1 MSRGRKTVSAGFCR
15 DRWKWSLGQFHIS
28 GLQTQDYLLPRGQA
42 SRAWA
47 SGEGGLAGHVS
58 YAMGAYCVPGSGR
71 DKKVNPIGLFLGA
84 HDEWGRQTGCWNW
97 AVRLG
102 RDPGD
107 RSGAFAKDLSTTVS
121 HPAHSASFCP
131 CILPILPGPGEVLL
145 PLGASRSQHSKN
157 VSLWNLDISGG
168 GSDWVWGQILAGT
181 SSCKAPVVHCL
192 ISAVVI
198 MLWGLTGQGE
208 SSPLHTS

>member
-1 MSRGRKTVSAGFCR
+1 
-15 DRWKWSLGQFHIS
+15 
-28 GLQTQDYLLPRGQA
+28 
-42 SRAWA
+42 
-47 SGEGGLAGHVS
+47 
-58 YAMGAYCVPGSGR
+58 MGAYCVPGSGR

-168 GSDWVWGQILAGT
+168 GSVWVWGQILAGT